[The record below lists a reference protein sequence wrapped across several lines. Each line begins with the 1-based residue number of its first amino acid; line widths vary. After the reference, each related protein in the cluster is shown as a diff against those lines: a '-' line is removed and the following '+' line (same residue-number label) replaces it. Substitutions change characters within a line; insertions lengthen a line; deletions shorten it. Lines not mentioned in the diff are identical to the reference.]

1 MTMNEREIFAEAMQ
15 ISAAED
21 RLAFLDK
28 SCIRL
33 FQKPARSL
41 VGLLFVHRFVKRRVI
56 EVMCPGSRR
65 KCKDPVVGHLIESAI
80 GADVSAFEV
89 QGGREQS
96 KQRQRSPR
104 IQQPGCD

>member
-1 MTMNEREIFAEAMQ
+1 M
-15 ISAAED
+15 
-21 RLAFLDK
+21 AFLDK

-41 VGLLFVHRFVKRRVI
+41 VGLVLVHRFVKRRVI
-56 EVMCPGSRR
+56 EVMCPRGRR
-65 KCKDPVVGHLIESAI
+65 KSEDAVIGHLIESAI
-80 GADVSAFEV
+80 RADVSAFKV
-89 QGGREQS
+89 QSRSEQS